1 MQRLKPDATKQLD
14 KERPALQKEVFDKK
28 LQQEIPKCFKELRDE
43 AKPRIILR
51 KFTTEEDLVRT
62 TKELLEDKTLAPG
75 AAKPK
80 AN

>member
-1 MQRLKPDATKQLD
+1 LK
-14 KERPALQKEVFDKK
+14 
-28 LQQEIPKCFKELRDE
+28 
-43 AKPRIILR
+43 